1 MVGRSLTRWEFS
13 YVSPAKRPSR
23 EHEKR
28 AEPPEGAI
36 PLEEYCE
43 RERISLRKAMYLIYQ
58 GKVESV
64 LAPAG
69 QGNKRR
75 LRRFILQAN
84 TVALINIP
92 IV

>member
-1 MVGRSLTRWEFS
+1 MSAT
-13 YVSPAKRPSR
+13 KRPSR

-28 AEPPEGAI
+28 VEPPKGAI

-43 RERISLRKAMYLIYQ
+43 LEGISLRKAMYLIYQ
-58 GKVESV
+58 GKLESV

-69 QGNKRR
+69 QGKKRR
-75 LRRFILQAN
+75 LRRFILEC
-84 TVALINIP
+84 V